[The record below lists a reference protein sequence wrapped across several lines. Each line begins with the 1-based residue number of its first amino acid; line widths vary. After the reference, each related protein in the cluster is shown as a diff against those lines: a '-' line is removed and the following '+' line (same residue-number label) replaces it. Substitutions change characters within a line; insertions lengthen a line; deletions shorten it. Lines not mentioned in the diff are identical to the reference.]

1 MKKSILINAQGT
13 IDPKRIA
20 ITKLANSSKKQR
32 YYAKK
37 VKTLRTLAIL
47 PFCLKNVNMEI

>member
-1 MKKSILINAQGT
+1 MKKSILISSQGP

-20 ITKLANSSKKQR
+20 INKLANSSKKQR

-37 VKTLRTLAIL
+37 VKALRTLAIL